1 MDLEKFKN
9 ENNDTC
15 AIIVTYNPIVSRVK
29 KLINSLEEQN
39 CDYFVIDNSPN
50 KIDDLTT
57 ERYKWLGG
65 NKGIA
70 QAQNEGIQWALE
82 AKYPYIIFFDQDSDI
97 QKEFVPTLL
106 SAMKKKI
113 LKYVH
118 LFSLMKNMGLN
129 MLLQMLT
136 HKVIGKK
143 YSPIVKQIFSL
154 HRL

>member
-1 MDLEKFKN
+1 MTL
-9 ENNDTC
+9 
-15 AIIVTYNPIVSRVK
+15 ALSLLHIIRSSPELK

-82 AKYPYIIFFDQDSDI
+82 AKYPYIIFLTRIVIS
-97 QKEFVPTLL
+97 
-106 SAMKKKI
+106 KKNSC
-113 LKYVH
+113 LRY
-118 LFSLMKNMGLN
+118 F
-129 MLLQMLT
+129 Q
-136 HKVIGKK
+136 
-143 YSPIVKQIFSL
+143 Q
-154 HRL
+154 